1 VEIRTTAE
9 RSAAATLA
17 GLAGLHALWASGS
30 SWPARDR
37 AELADLMAGRA
48 GGPVPPPAACLTVA
62 LLLAAASGVV
72 AGRPRRVPVLQRA
85 AAGGVAAVLAVRG
98 TCGLVGRTDLV
109 SPGSVSPRFRR
120 LDRRVYSPLCL
131 ALAAAAASSAGA

>member
-1 VEIRTTAE
+1 MEVRTAAE
-9 RSAAATLA
+9 RSAAAILA
-17 GLAGLHALWASGS
+17 GLAGLHGLWAIGS
-30 SWPARDR
+30 SWPAKDR

-48 GGPVPPPAACLTVA
+48 GGPVPSPAACVTVA
-62 LLLAAASGVV
+62 LLLIAASGVV
-72 AGRPRRVPVLQRA
+72 AGRPRRLPAVRRA
-85 AAGGVAAVLAVRG
+85 AAAGVAAVLGVRG
-98 TCGLVGRTDLV
+98 TCGLAGRTDLV